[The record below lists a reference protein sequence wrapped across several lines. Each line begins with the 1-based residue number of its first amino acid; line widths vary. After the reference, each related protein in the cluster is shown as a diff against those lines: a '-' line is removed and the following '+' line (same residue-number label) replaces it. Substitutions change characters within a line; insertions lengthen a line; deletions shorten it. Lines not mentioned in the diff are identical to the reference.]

1 MRIEFLEGYKNGF
14 NKEDNSVT
22 LRINTGPLKQYLNE
36 VINNENIYNI
46 MSRLTKEY
54 KHITFPHTFRL
65 GHANREYNQ
74 LVTNH
79 RGALYQTSNEYEA
92 NGDNLQDQL
101 QKSLMSLFD
110 ELTYLGNDGSEGVHY
125 INIMMKKN
133 DTIVDIEYD
142 ERGKIRTTHK
152 KTATGGYM
160 FNDDTDDDTEKNN
173 LFETKTK
180 KGNNKPSA
188 NKNSRCNNSTI
199 QYGGCSHF
207 KQSNHILMDEINLNN
222 LKNLSKSEL
231 INLVLKQQKSKII
244 VEDKTKPSPKPMR
257 PVPTPRKYVKSMV
270 QQYEDNVISPP
281 PQFRDDYKPIPLPR
295 TKKPLQA
302 PIPTP
307 RTKKPSEK
315 RTIIS
320 QVEKALKGY
329 TQSFDVELRDK
340 TDPLLQLQKSRRAV
354 EYLFNNLLVQTK
366 GFKFVETLQVKFF
379 KQSNDK
385 NILKNGYFNSTTDLI
400 INETDI
406 KLAIQDSQ
414 QQILNKIAQW
424 ISEGSGWTIQSIENH
439 YINIV
444 NYSPLKGSSYIKL
457 PQELWHSA
465 KGLINMKNKDNECF
479 RWCHIR
485 HLNPQDKDP
494 QRIKK
499 TDKQY
504 IEKLDYSSIEFP
516 VTVKQINKIEKQNNI
531 CINLFGYEEKQ
542 KFPIYIS
549 KEKYQ
554 DHMEL
559 LLITEGENKHYVLI
573 KDFNKFMFSQTKH
586 EHKKYF
592 CMYCLQCFS
601 REDVLTEHK
610 NNCILINGKQ
620 AINMPKK
627 GDKVFF
633 KNYHKQLPVPFVIYA
648 DFEALT
654 EKIQGCQPNNE
665 KSYTEAY
672 QKHTDCGYGYKVVC
686 CYDDKYSKPVQI
698 HRGENAVHKF
708 MENMLEEVNWCK
720 SIMKKHFNKPLEMT
734 KENEIDFQKATKC
747 HICDQQYTDK
757 DIRVRD
763 HCHITGEFCGSAH
776 QDCNLKLR
784 IKPATIKIPVLFH
797 NLRGYDSHF
806 IMQQIGEIA
815 KKHAYKNKRGEEC
828 HMNINCIPNNM
839 EKYMTF
845 MLGNHLVFLDSFQ
858 FMSSSLD
865 NLVKNLPDE
874 AFKYTKH
881 EFKKEQFNLMKQKGI
896 YPYDHMDCFDRF
908 NESQLPKKQDFY
920 SILNNEHISDEQYK
934 HAQNVWDTFN
944 LKTMG
949 DYHDLYLKSDILL
962 LADLFEN
969 FRKTC
974 LQYYKL
980 DPCHYFTSPGLS
992 WDAMLKMTNIKLE
1005 LMTDIDMFQFIEKGM
1020 RGGTSYIANRYGKAN
1035 NKYMKNYDEK
1045 APTKYIMYL
1054 DANNLYGWAMSQ
1066 YLPTGNFKWLSQNQI
1081 EKTNLGKYTENSK
1094 KGLILEVDLEYPQE
1108 LHDLHNDYPLGPEKI
1123 KVAKDMLSD
1132 YCKKIADKF
1141 NISSG
1146 LVHKLIPT
1154 LNDKEKY
1161 ILHYH
1166 NLQSYLS
1173 LGLKLKKIHRVL
1185 QFDQS
1190 PWLKQYIDFNTQ
1202 KRTHAKN
1209 SFEKD
1214 FFKLMNNSVFG
1225 KTMENIRKRVDVRLV
1240 TSKEKLLKLA
1250 SKPTYVSSKIFNEN
1264 LVAVHKIKETLTMN
1278 RPAHIGMCILDLSK
1292 TLMYQF
1298 HYNYI
1303 KQHYGSN
1310 AKLLFTDTD
1319 SLTYEIETD
1328 DAYADFWKNKD
1339 KFDNSDYNKESPFYN
1354 AVNKNVIGKFK
1365 DESAGIPITEFVGLR
1380 SKMYSYVKDNEQTAR
1395 TAKGNKKQVI
1405 IKDNKHE
1412 DYKNVLFNNEQ
1423 IHHKMKTIRSEKHQ
1437 LGSYELNK
1445 ISLSCFDD
1453 KRFIHENGITSYA
1466 YGHYEI

>member
-1 MRIEFLEGYKNGF
+1 MMSEISNLINM
-14 NKEDNSVT
+14 NKAS
-22 LRINTGPLKQYLNE
+22 LK
-36 VINNENIYNI
+36 
-46 MSRLTKEY
+46 K
-54 KHITFPHTFRL
+54 
-65 GHANREYNQ
+65 
-74 LVTNH
+74 
-79 RGALYQTSNEYEA
+79 
-92 NGDNLQDQL
+92 
-101 QKSLMSLFD
+101 
-110 ELTYLGNDGSEGVHY
+110 
-125 INIMMKKN
+125 
-133 DTIVDIEYD
+133 
-142 ERGKIRTTHK
+142 
-152 KTATGGYM
+152 
-160 FNDDTDDDTEKNN
+160 
-173 LFETKTK
+173 
-180 KGNNKPSA
+180 
-188 NKNSRCNNSTI
+188 
-199 QYGGCSHF
+199 
-207 KQSNHILMDEINLNN
+207 
-222 LKNLSKSEL
+222 LSKSEL
-231 INLVLKQQKSKII
+231 INLLLKQEKKPKII
-244 VEDKTKPSPKPMR
+244 IVDDTKPVPARKR
-257 PVPTPRKYVKSMV
+257 PIPTPRKSVKDMV
-270 QQYEDNVISPP
+270 QQYEDNIIIPP
-281 PQFRDDYKPIPLPR
+281 PEFRNDYKPIPAPR

-307 RTKKPSEK
+307 RTKKPSEKPVPEK

-340 TDPLLQLQKSRRAV
+340 KDPLLQLQKSRRAV

-366 GFKFVETLQVKFF
+366 GFKFVETLQVKFI
-379 KQSNDK
+379 KYSSDK
-385 NILKNGYFNSTTDLI
+385 KILKNGYFNSTTDLI

-406 KLAIQDSQ
+406 KLAIQASQ

-424 ISEGSGWTIQSIENH
+424 ISEGSGWTILSIENH

-444 NYSPLKGSSYIKL
+444 NYNPLKGSSYIEL
-457 PQELWHSA
+457 PQELRNSA

-504 IEKLDYSSIEFP
+504 IKKLDYSSIEFP

-531 CINLFGYEEKQ
+531 SINLFGYEEKQ
-542 KFPIYIS
+542 KFPTYIS

-573 KDFNKFMFSQTKH
+573 KDFNKFMFNQTKH
-586 EHKKYF
+586 EHRKYF

-610 NNCILINGKQ
+610 KNCISINGKQ
-620 AINMPKK
+620 AINMPEK
-627 GDKVFF
+627 GDKVYF
-633 KNYHKQLPVPFVIYA
+633 KNHHKQLPVPFIIYA

-720 SIMKKHFNKPLEMT
+720 SKMKKHFNKPLKMT
-734 KENEIDFQKATKC
+734 MENEIDFKKAIKC

-763 HCHITGEFCGSAH
+763 HCHITGKFRGSAH

-784 IKPATIKIPVLFH
+784 IKPDNIKIPVIFH

-839 EKYMTF
+839 EKYLAF

-865 NLVKNLPDE
+865 NLIKNLPDE
-874 AFKYTKH
+874 AFKYTKQ

-896 YPYDHMDCFDRF
+896 YPYDHMDSFDRF
-908 NESQLPKKQDFY
+908 NETQLPVQQDFY

-934 HAQNVWDTFN
+934 HAQNVWNTFN

-962 LADLFEN
+962 LADVFEN

-992 WDAMLKMTNIKLE
+992 WDAMLKMTDIKLE
-1005 LMTDIDMFQFIEKGM
+1005 LMVDIDMFQFIEKGM
-1020 RGGTSYIANRYGKAN
+1020 RGGISYIANRYGKAN

-1045 APTKYIMYL
+1045 APSKYIMYL

-1081 EKTNLGKYTENSK
+1081 EKPNLGKYTENSK

-1108 LHDLHNDYPLGPEKI
+1108 LHDLHNDYPLGPEKV

-1161 ILHYH
+1161 ILHYR

-1278 RPAHIGMCILDLSK
+1278 RPAYIGMCILDLSK
-1292 TLMYQF
+1292 TLLYDF

-1303 KQHYGSN
+1303 KHNYGN
-1310 AKLLFTDTD
+1310 KAKLLFTDTD
-1319 SLTYEIETD
+1319 SLTYEIETK

-1339 KFDNSDYNKESPFYN
+1339 RFDNSDYNKESPFYN
-1354 AVNKNVIGKFK
+1354 AVNKKVIGKFK

-1395 TAKGNKKQVI
+1395 TAKGIKKQVI
-1405 IKDNKHE
+1405 RKDIKHE

-1453 KRFIHENGITSYA
+1453 KRFIHQNGITSYA
-1466 YGHYEI
+1466 YGHYKI

>member
-1 MRIEFLEGYKNGF
+1 
-14 NKEDNSVT
+14 
-22 LRINTGPLKQYLNE
+22 
-36 VINNENIYNI
+36 
-46 MSRLTKEY
+46 MS
-54 KHITFPHTFRL
+54 
-65 GHANREYNQ
+65 
-74 LVTNH
+74 
-79 RGALYQTSNEYEA
+79 
-92 NGDNLQDQL
+92 
-101 QKSLMSLFD
+101 
-110 ELTYLGNDGSEGVHY
+110 
-125 INIMMKKN
+125 
-133 DTIVDIEYD
+133 
-142 ERGKIRTTHK
+142 
-152 KTATGGYM
+152 
-160 FNDDTDDDTEKNN
+160 EK
-173 LFETKTK
+173 
-180 KGNNKPSA
+180 
-188 NKNSRCNNSTI
+188 
-199 QYGGCSHF
+199 Y
-207 KQSNHILMDEINLNN
+207 NHILMDKKN
-222 LKNLSKSEL
+222 LKKLNKSEL
-231 INLVLKQQKSKII
+231 INLLLKQQ
-244 VEDKTKPSPKPMR
+244 KPSPKPRR
-257 PVPTPRKYVKSMV
+257 PVPTPRKSVKDMV
-270 QQYEDNVISPP
+270 QQYEDNIISPP
-281 PQFRDDYKPIPLPR
+281 PEFRDDYKPIP
-295 TKKPLQA
+295 A
-302 PIPTP
+302 P
-307 RTKKPSEK
+307 RTKKPSEKPVPEK

-340 TDPLLQLQKSRRAV
+340 KDPLLQLQKSRRAV

-366 GFKFVETLQVKFF
+366 GFKFVETLQVKFI
-379 KQSNDK
+379 KYSNDK
-385 NILKNGYFNSTTDLI
+385 KILKNGYFNSTTDLI

-406 KLAIQDSQ
+406 KLAIQASQ

-424 ISEGSGWTIQSIENH
+424 ISEGSGWTILSIENH

-444 NYSPLKGSSYIKL
+444 NYNPLKGSSYIEL
-457 PQELWHSA
+457 PQELRNSA

-504 IEKLDYSSIEFP
+504 IKKLDYSSIEFP

-531 CINLFGYEEKQ
+531 SINLFGYEEKQ

-573 KDFNKFMFSQTKH
+573 KDFNKFMFNQTKH
-586 EHKKYF
+586 EHRKYF

-610 NNCILINGKQ
+610 NNCISINGKQ

-627 GDKVFF
+627 GDKVYF
-633 KNYHKQLPVPFVIYA
+633 KNHHKQLPVPFIIYA

-708 MENMLEEVNWCK
+708 MENMLKEVNWCK
-720 SIMKKHFNKPLEMT
+720 SKMKKHFNKPLKMT
-734 KENEIDFQKATKC
+734 MENEIDFKKAIKC

-763 HCHITGEFCGSAH
+763 HCHITGKFRGSAH

-784 IKPATIKIPVLFH
+784 IKPDNIKIPVIFH

-839 EKYMTF
+839 EKYLAF

-865 NLVKNLPDE
+865 NLIKNLPDE
-874 AFKYTKH
+874 AFKYTKQ

-896 YPYDHMDCFDRF
+896 YPYDHMDSFDRF
-908 NESQLPKKQDFY
+908 NETKLPVQQDFY

-962 LADLFEN
+962 LADVFEN

-974 LQYYKL
+974 LQYHKL

-992 WDAMLKMTNIKLE
+992 WDAMLKMTDIKLE
-1005 LMTDIDMFQFIEKGM
+1005 LMVDIDMFQFIEKGM
-1020 RGGTSYIANRYGKAN
+1020 RGGISYIANRYGKAN

-1045 APTKYIMYL
+1045 APSKYIMYL

-1066 YLPTGNFKWLSQNQI
+1066 YLPTGNFKWLSPNQI

-1108 LHDLHNDYPLGPEKI
+1108 LHDLHNDYPLGLEKV

-1154 LNDKEKY
+1154 LNNKEKY
-1161 ILHYH
+1161 ILHYR

-1278 RPAHIGMCILDLSK
+1278 RPAYVGACILDLLK
-1292 TLMYQF
+1292 TLMYDF

-1303 KQHYGSN
+1303 KHKYGN
-1310 AKLLFTDTD
+1310 KAKLLFTDTD
-1319 SLTYEIETD
+1319 SLTYEIETN

-1354 AVNKNVIGKFK
+1354 AVNKKVIGKFK

-1395 TAKGNKKQVI
+1395 TAKGIKKQVI
-1405 IKDNKHE
+1405 IKDIKHE
-1412 DYKNVLFNNEQ
+1412 DYKEVLFNNKQ
-1423 IHHKMKTIRSEKHQ
+1423 MHHTIKTI
-1437 LGSYELNK
+1437 
-1445 ISLSCFDD
+1445 
-1453 KRFIHENGITSYA
+1453 
-1466 YGHYEI
+1466 

>member
-1 MRIEFLEGYKNGF
+1 MSEISNLINMNKSFL
-14 NKEDNSVT
+14 
-22 LRINTGPLKQYLNE
+22 
-36 VINNENIYNI
+36 
-46 MSRLTKEY
+46 
-54 KHITFPHTFRL
+54 
-65 GHANREYNQ
+65 
-74 LVTNH
+74 
-79 RGALYQTSNEYEA
+79 
-92 NGDNLQDQL
+92 
-101 QKSLMSLFD
+101 
-110 ELTYLGNDGSEGVHY
+110 
-125 INIMMKKN
+125 
-133 DTIVDIEYD
+133 
-142 ERGKIRTTHK
+142 GK
-152 KTATGGYM
+152 
-160 FNDDTDDDTEKNN
+160 
-173 LFETKTK
+173 
-180 KGNNKPSA
+180 
-188 NKNSRCNNSTI
+188 
-199 QYGGCSHF
+199 
-207 KQSNHILMDEINLNN
+207 
-222 LKNLSKSEL
+222 LSKSEL
-231 INLVLKQQKSKII
+231 IELLLQKNETIN
-244 VEDKTKPSPKPMR
+244 DKPR
-257 PVPTPRKYVKSMV
+257 PIPAPRRPIPTPRKLVKDMV
-270 QQYEDNVISPP
+270 QKYEDNIISPP
-281 PQFRDDYKPIPLPR
+281 PELRDDYKPIP
-295 TKKPLQA
+295 A
-302 PIPTP
+302 P
-307 RTKKPSEK
+307 RTKKPSEKPVPEK

-329 TQSFDVELRDK
+329 TKSFDVEVRDK
-340 TDPLLQLQKSRRAV
+340 KDPLLQLQKSRRAV
-354 EYLFNNLLVQTK
+354 EYLFNNFLVQTK
-366 GFKFVETLQVKFF
+366 GFKFVETLQVKFV
-379 KQSNDK
+379 KHSNDK
-385 NILKNGYFNSTTDLI
+385 KILKNGYFNSTTDLI

-406 KLAIQDSQ
+406 KSAIQASQ

-444 NYSPLKGSSYIKL
+444 NYNPLKGSSYIEL
-457 PQELWHSA
+457 PQELQNSA

-485 HLNPQDKDP
+485 HSNPQDKDP

-531 CINLFGYEEKQ
+531 RINLFGYEEKQ
-542 KFPIYIS
+542 PFPIHIS

-573 KDFNKFMFSQTKH
+573 KDFNKFMFKQNKH
-586 EHKKYF
+586 EPQKHF

-601 REDVLTEHK
+601 REDVLTKHI
-610 NNCILINGKQ
+610 NNCISINGKQ
-620 AINMPKK
+620 AINMPEK
-627 GDKVFF
+627 GDKVYF
-633 KNYHKQLPVPFVIYA
+633 KNHHKQLPVPFVIYA
-648 DFEALT
+648 DFEAIT

-698 HRGENAVHKF
+698 HRGENAIHKF

-720 SIMKKHFNKPLEMT
+720 SKMKKHFNKPLKMT
-734 KENEIDFQKATKC
+734 KEDEKDFQKAIKC

-763 HCHITGEFCGSAH
+763 HCHITGKFRGSAH

-784 IKPATIKIPVLFH
+784 IKPDNIKIPVIFH

-839 EKYMTF
+839 EKYLAF
-845 MLGNHLVFLDSFQ
+845 MLGNHLVFLDSLQ
-858 FMSSSLD
+858 FMNSSLD
-865 NLVKNLPDE
+865 NLIKNLPDE
-874 AFKYTKH
+874 AFKYTKQ
-881 EFKKEQFNLMKQKGI
+881 EFEKEQFNLMKRKGI
-896 YPYDHMDCFDRF
+896 YPYDHMDSFDRF
-908 NESQLPKKQDFY
+908 NETQLPEKQDFY

-934 HAQNVWDTFN
+934 HAQNVWNTFN

-962 LADLFEN
+962 LADVFEN

-1005 LMTDIDMFQFIEKGM
+1005 LITDIDMFQFIEKGM
-1020 RGGTSYIANRYGKAN
+1020 RGGTSYIANRHGEAN
-1035 NKYMKNYDEK
+1035 NKYMKTYNEK
-1045 APTKYIMYL
+1045 LPSKYIMYL

-1066 YLPTGNFKWLSQNQI
+1066 YLPTGNFKWLSQKQI
-1081 EKTNLGKYTENSK
+1081 EKTNLGEYTENSK

-1108 LHDLHNDYPLGPEKI
+1108 MHDLHNDYPLGPEKV

-1161 ILHYH
+1161 ILHYR

-1185 QFDQS
+1185 QFGQS

-1240 TSKEKLLKLA
+1240 TSKKKLLKLA

-1278 RPAHIGMCILDLSK
+1278 RPAYIGMCILDLSK
-1292 TLMYQF
+1292 TLMYDF

-1303 KQHYGSN
+1303 KHKYGN
-1310 AKLLFTDTD
+1310 KAKLLFTDTD
-1319 SLTYEIETD
+1319 SLTYEIETK
-1328 DAYADFWKNKD
+1328 DAYKD
-1339 KFDNSDYNKESPFYN
+1339 VFQDKSKFDNSDYPENSPYFNITNK
-1354 AVNKNVIGKFK
+1354 KVIGKFK
-1365 DESAGIPITEFVGLR
+1365 DEAAGIPIIEFVGLR
-1380 SKMYSYVKDNEQTAR
+1380 SKMYSYIKDDMDGGK
-1395 TAKGNKKQVI
+1395 TAKGIKRTSLKKISNMKTTKTCYSIINKYI
-1405 IKDNKHE
+1405 IK
-1412 DYKNVLFNNEQ
+1412 
-1423 IHHKMKTIRSEKHQ
+1423 
-1437 LGSYELNK
+1437 
-1445 ISLSCFDD
+1445 
-1453 KRFIHENGITSYA
+1453 
-1466 YGHYEI
+1466 

>member
-1 MRIEFLEGYKNGF
+1 MAE
-14 NKEDNSVT
+14 
-22 LRINTGPLKQYLNE
+22 
-36 VINNENIYNI
+36 
-46 MSRLTKEY
+46 
-54 KHITFPHTFRL
+54 
-65 GHANREYNQ
+65 
-74 LVTNH
+74 
-79 RGALYQTSNEYEA
+79 
-92 NGDNLQDQL
+92 
-101 QKSLMSLFD
+101 
-110 ELTYLGNDGSEGVHY
+110 
-125 INIMMKKN
+125 
-133 DTIVDIEYD
+133 
-142 ERGKIRTTHK
+142 
-152 KTATGGYM
+152 
-160 FNDDTDDDTEKNN
+160 
-173 LFETKTK
+173 
-180 KGNNKPSA
+180 
-188 NKNSRCNNSTI
+188 NNSGKKI
-199 QYGGCSHF
+199 E
-207 KQSNHILMDEINLNN
+207 KK
-222 LKNLSKSEL
+222 LKNKMLEDISINSKQPMAEISNLINMDKASLEKLSKSEL
-231 INLVLKQQKSKII
+231 INLVLKQEKKPKII
-244 VEDKTKPSPKPMR
+244 IEDDTKPVPARKR
-257 PVPTPRKYVKSMV
+257 PIPTPRKSVKDMV
-270 QQYEDNVISPP
+270 QQYEDNIIIPP
-281 PQFRDDYKPIPLPR
+281 PEFRDDYKPIPLPR

-302 PIPTP
+302 PIPAP
-307 RTKKPSEK
+307 RTKKPVPEK

-329 TQSFDVELRDK
+329 TKSFDVELRDK
-340 TDPLLQLQKSRRAV
+340 KDPLLQLQKSRRAV

-366 GFKFVETLQVKFF
+366 GFKFVETLQVKFV
-379 KQSNDK
+379 KHSNDK
-385 NILKNGYFNSTTDLI
+385 KILKNGYFNSTADLI

-406 KLAIQDSQ
+406 KLAIQASQ

-439 YINIV
+439 YINTV
-444 NYSPLKGSSYIKL
+444 NYSPLKGSSYIEL
-457 PQELWHSA
+457 PQELRNSA

-516 VTVKQINKIEKQNNI
+516 VTVKHINKIEKQNNI

-549 KEKYQ
+549 KEKFT

-559 LLITEGENKHYVLI
+559 LLITEGENKHFVLI
-573 KDFNKFMFSQTKH
+573 KDFNKFMFNQTKH
-586 EHKKYF
+586 EHRKHF
-592 CMYCLQCFS
+592 CMHCLQCFS

-610 NNCILINGKQ
+610 NNCISINGKQ
-620 AINMPKK
+620 AINMPEK
-627 GDKVFF
+627 GDKVYF
-633 KNYHKQLPVPFVIYA
+633 KNHHKQLPVPFVIYA
-648 DFEALT
+648 DFEAIT
-654 EKIQGCQPNNE
+654 EKIHGCLPNNE

-708 MENMLEEVNWCK
+708 MENMLEEVDWCK
-720 SIMKKHFNKPLEMT
+720 SIIKKHFNKPLEMT
-734 KENEIDFQKATKC
+734 EENEIDFQKATKC

-757 DIRVRD
+757 DIRVKD
-763 HCHITGEFCGSAH
+763 HCHITGEFRGSAH

-784 IKPATIKIPVLFH
+784 IKPATIKIPILFH

-815 KKHAYKNKRGEEC
+815 KKHVYKNNRGEEC
-828 HMNINCIPNNM
+828 HMNIDCIPNNM
-839 EKYMTF
+839 EKYMAF

-865 NLVKNLPDE
+865 NLTKNLPDD
-874 AFKYTKH
+874 AFKYTQQ
-881 EFKKEQFNLMKQKGI
+881 EFIKEQFNLMKQKGI
-896 YPYDHMDCFDRF
+896 YPYDYMDSFNKF
-908 NESQLPKKQDFY
+908 NETQLPKKKDFY

-962 LADLFEN
+962 LADVFEN

-992 WDAMLKMTNIKLE
+992 WDAMLKMTDIKLE
-1005 LMTDIDMFQFIEKGM
+1005 LITDIDMYQFIEKGL
-1020 RGGTSYIANRYGKAN
+1020 RGGVSYIANRYGKAN
-1035 NKYMKNYDEK
+1035 NKYMKEYDEK
-1045 APTKYIMYL
+1045 APSKYIMYL

-1066 YLPTGNFKWLSQNQI
+1066 YLPTGNFKWLSQKQI

-1161 ILHYH
+1161 ILHYR

-1185 QFDQS
+1185 EFDQS

-1225 KTMENIRKRVDVRLV
+1225 KTMENIRKRVDVRLI
-1240 TSKEKLLKLA
+1240 TSKEKLLKMT
-1250 SKPTYVSSKIFNEN
+1250 SKPTFVSSKIFNEN

-1278 RPAHIGMCILDLSK
+1278 RPAFVGACILDLSK
-1292 TLMYQF
+1292 TLIYDF

-1303 KQHYGSN
+1303 KHKYDN
-1310 AKLLFTDTD
+1310 KAKLLFTDTD
-1319 SLTYEIETD
+1319 SLTYEIETA
-1328 DAYADFWKNKD
+1328 DAYADFWQNKD
-1339 KFDNSDYNKESPFYN
+1339 KFDNSDYNIESPFHN
-1354 AVNKNVIGKFK
+1354 AVNKKVIGKFK

-1395 TAKGNKKQVI
+1395 TAKGIKKQVI
-1405 IKDNKHE
+1405 KKNITHDN
-1412 DYKNVLFNNEQ
+1412 YKEVLFNNKQ
-1423 IHHKMKTIRSEKHQ
+1423 MQHTMKTIRSKNHQ
-1437 LGSYELNK
+1437 LGSFELNK

-1466 YGHYEI
+1466 YGHYKI

>member
-1 MRIEFLEGYKNGF
+1 MMSEKSNLINMNKSFLG
-14 NKEDNSVT
+14 
-22 LRINTGPLKQYLNE
+22 
-36 VINNENIYNI
+36 
-46 MSRLTKEY
+46 
-54 KHITFPHTFRL
+54 
-65 GHANREYNQ
+65 
-74 LVTNH
+74 
-79 RGALYQTSNEYEA
+79 
-92 NGDNLQDQL
+92 
-101 QKSLMSLFD
+101 
-110 ELTYLGNDGSEGVHY
+110 
-125 INIMMKKN
+125 
-133 DTIVDIEYD
+133 
-142 ERGKIRTTHK
+142 
-152 KTATGGYM
+152 
-160 FNDDTDDDTEKNN
+160 
-173 LFETKTK
+173 
-180 KGNNKPSA
+180 
-188 NKNSRCNNSTI
+188 
-199 QYGGCSHF
+199 
-207 KQSNHILMDEINLNN
+207 
-222 LKNLSKSEL
+222 NLSKSKL
-231 INLVLKQQKSKII
+231 IKLLLKLNAIKPIKIDTT
-244 VEDKTKPSPKPMR
+244 VPKPRR
-257 PVPTPRKYVKSMV
+257 PIPTPRKSVKDMV
-270 QQYEDNVISPP
+270 QQYKDNTISPS
-281 PQFRDDYKPIPLPR
+281 PQFRDDYKPIPAPR
-295 TKKPLQA
+295 TKKPLQV
-302 PIPTP
+302 P
-307 RTKKPSEK
+307 EK

-329 TQSFDVELRDK
+329 TKSFDIELRDK
-340 TDPLLQLQKSRRAV
+340 KDPLLQLQKSRRAV

-366 GFKFVETLQVKFF
+366 GFKFVETLQVKFV
-379 KQSNDK
+379 KYSNDK
-385 NILKNGYFNSTTDLI
+385 KIQKNGYFNSATDLI

-406 KLAIQDSQ
+406 KLAIQASQ
-414 QQILNKIAQW
+414 QQILNKIARW

-439 YINIV
+439 YINIA
-444 NYSPLKGSSYIKL
+444 NYSPLKGSSYIEL
-457 PQELWHSA
+457 PQELQNSA
-465 KGLINMKNKDNECF
+465 KGLINLKNKDNECF

-485 HLNPQDKDP
+485 HLNPQDKDS

-499 TDKQY
+499 TDKNY
-504 IEKLDYSSIEFP
+504 IGELDYSNIKFP
-516 VTVKQINKIEKQNNI
+516 VTVKQINIIEKQNNI

-559 LLITEGENKHYVLI
+559 LLITEDESNHYVLI
-573 KDFNKFMFSQTKH
+573 KDFNKFMFGQTKH

-592 CMYCLQCFS
+592 CMNCLQCFS

-610 NNCILINGKQ
+610 NNCLSINGKQ
-620 AINMPKK
+620 AIKMPEK
-627 GDKVFF
+627 GEQVFF
-633 KNYHKQLPVPFVIYA
+633 KNHQKQLPVPFVIYA
-648 DFEALT
+648 DFEAIT
-654 EKIQGCQPNNE
+654 EKIHGCLPNNE

-708 MENMLEEVNWCK
+708 MENMLEEVDWCK
-720 SIMKKHFNKPLEMT
+720 SIIKKHFNKPLEMT
-734 KENEIDFQKATKC
+734 EENEIDFQKATKC

-757 DIRVRD
+757 DIRVKD
-763 HCHITGEFCGSAH
+763 HCHITGEFRGSAH

-784 IKPATIKIPVLFH
+784 IKPTKIKIPVLFH

-815 KKHAYKNKRGEEC
+815 KKHVYKNNRGEEC
-828 HMNINCIPNNM
+828 HMNIDCIPNNM
-839 EKYMTF
+839 EKYMAF

-865 NLVKNLPDE
+865 NLTKNLPDD
-874 AFKYTKH
+874 AFKYTQQ
-881 EFKKEQFNLMKQKGI
+881 EFIKEQFNLMKQKGI
-896 YPYDHMDCFDRF
+896 YPYDYMDSFNKF
-908 NESQLPKKQDFY
+908 NETQLPNKKDFF
-920 SILNNEHISDEQYK
+920 SILNNEHISHEQYN
-934 HAQNVWDTFN
+934 HAQNVWKTFN
-944 LKTMG
+944 IKTMG

-962 LADLFEN
+962 LADVFEN

-1005 LMTDIDMFQFIEKGM
+1005 LMNDIDMFQFIEKGM
-1020 RGGTSYIANRYGKAN
+1020 RGGTSYIANRFGEAN
-1035 NKYMKNYDEK
+1035 NKYMKTYNENS
-1045 APTKYIMYL
+1045 PSKYIMYL

-1066 YLPTGNFKWLSQNQI
+1066 YLPTGNFKWLSQKRI
-1081 EKTNLGKYTENSK
+1081 KKTNLGKYTENSK

-1108 LHDLHNDYPLGPEKI
+1108 LHNLHNDFPLGPENI

-1132 YCKKIADKF
+1132 YCKQIADKF

-1161 ILHYH
+1161 ILHYR
-1166 NLQSYLS
+1166 NLQLYLS

-1185 QFDQS
+1185 QFNQS

-1202 KRTHAKN
+1202 KRTNAKN

-1240 TSKEKLLKLA
+1240 TNKDKLLKLT

-1278 RPAHIGMCILDLSK
+1278 RPAFVGACILDLSK
-1292 TLMYQF
+1292 TLIYDF

-1303 KQHYGSN
+1303 KHKYDN
-1310 AKLLFTDTD
+1310 KAKLLFTDTD
-1319 SLTYEIETD
+1319 SLTYEIETA
-1328 DAYADFWKNKD
+1328 DAYADFWQNKD
-1339 KFDNSDYNKESPFYN
+1339 KFDNSDYNIESPFYN
-1354 AVNKNVIGKFK
+1354 IDNKKVIGKLK
-1365 DESAGIPITEFVGLR
+1365 DETAGIPITEFIGLR

-1395 TAKGNKKQVI
+1395 TAKGIKKQVI
-1405 IKDNKHE
+1405 KKILTHDN
-1412 DYKNVLFNNEQ
+1412 YKEVLFNSEQ
-1423 IHHKMKTIRSEKHQ
+1423 MQHTMKTIRSKNHQ
-1437 LGSYELNK
+1437 LGSFELNK

-1453 KRFIHENGITSYA
+1453 KRYIHGNGITSYA
-1466 YGHYEI
+1466 YGHYKIK